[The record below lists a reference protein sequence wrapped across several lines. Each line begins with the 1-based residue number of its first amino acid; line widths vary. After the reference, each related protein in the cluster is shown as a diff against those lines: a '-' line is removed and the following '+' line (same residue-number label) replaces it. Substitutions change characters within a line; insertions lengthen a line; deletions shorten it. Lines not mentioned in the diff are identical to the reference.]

1 MRTRLHR
8 ILSILLTLLVFSLSL
23 LSTIFIVHADS
34 VQHLKETSRSS
45 EHQNLMLDYTIY
57 GDSLA
62 PGWRNC
68 SWGSEINLANTSP
81 RYSEGRSISFTATR
95 SWGALCLRTK
105 TAIHITPN
113 SYLRFAAQASQAGQ
127 KYSVRLFDSYKYRRV
142 ERRLATFTINPIA
155 GTWKVYTIPLSD
167 LSTNATQIR
176 GVVIQSRT
184 ALPQPALYVATI
196 SMNDA
201 VSPTSTATVTPT
213 PNLDPTSTLTPTPNF
228 GPTPTFT
235 PTPNLDPTSTLT
247 PTPNFGPTP
256 TLAPTPAFSPTPTNS
271 SPSPLTGGTCQGM
284 SIAAYFPPGAMWDKM
299 AASYP
304 ATRMVVV
311 ENTSSSGPG
320 SSLNP
325 TLMGEINQMRQAGV
339 RAFGYVY
346 TSFGNRNPAAVKADI
361 DQWKALYNVTD
372 IMFDEGWWKDTSK
385 NAYYMDLY
393 NYVHRT
399 PGALVELNSAT
410 PVDESFMQ
418 FTDILSVF
426 EGPYS
431 SYLNYHWPSWVMKY
445 PPTKFKA
452 YIHSVPTTGVIPTL
466 LQKVVQSNTGYFEIT
481 DSTQP
486 WGQLGSDT
494 FWNALVPAVES
505 TCK

>member
-1 MRTRLHR
+1 MRTRFHR
-8 ILSILLTLLVFSLSL
+8 ILSVLLTLLVFSLSL

-34 VQHLKETSRSS
+34 VQQLKETSRSS
-45 EHQNLMLDYTIY
+45 EHQNLMLYYTIY

-68 SWGSEINLANTSP
+68 SWGSKINLANTSP
-81 RYSEGRSISFTATR
+81 SYSGDGAISFTATR
-95 SWGALCLRTK
+95 SRGALCLYSKSAVHT
-105 TAIHITPN
+105 TPH

-142 ERRLATFTINPIA
+142 DRRLGTFIINPTV

-184 ALPQPALYVATI
+184 ASPQPALYVDTI
-196 SMNDA
+196 SMMDT
-201 VSPTSTATVTPT
+201 VSSTSTATATSTPTWTPT
-213 PNLDPTSTLTPTPNF
+213 PTPTWTPTP
-228 GPTPTFT
+228 TPTWT
-235 PTPNLDPTSTLT
+235 PT
-247 PTPNFGPTP
+247 PTP
-256 TLAPTPAFSPTPTNS
+256 TLTPI
-271 SPSPLTGGTCQGM
+271 PLSIGGACQGL
-284 SIAAYFPPGAMWDKM
+284 SIAAYFPPGSMWDQM
-299 AASYP
+299 ATSYP
-304 ATRMVVV
+304 ATRSVVV
-311 ENTSSSGPG
+311 ENTSTNGPG
-320 SSLNP
+320 TSVRSD
-325 TLMGEINQMRQAGV
+325 LMAEINQMRQAGIRV
-339 RAFGYVY
+339 FGYVY
-346 TSFGNRNPAAVKADI
+346 TSFGDRDPAAVKADI
-361 DQWKALYNVTD
+361 DQWKTLYNVTN

-399 PGALVELNSAT
+399 PGALVEINSAT

-431 SYLNYHWPSWVMKY
+431 GSLNYHSPSWMMKY
-445 PPTKFKA
+445 PPNRFKM
-452 YIHSVPTTGVIPTL
+452 YIHSVPNTGVIPTL
-466 LQKVVQSNTGYFEIT
+466 LQKVMQNNVGYFDIT

-486 WGQLGSDT
+486 WGELGSNT
-494 FWNALVPAVES
+494 FWNALVAAEQS